1 MKKSGVIALLLICL
15 GSYVAS
21 AQLKIIRG
29 TVRDAHTQ
37 EKIPFA
43 AVHFTNTTT
52 GIATDADG
60 HYSFMLSSLPSDSLS
75 VRVIGYTPLTLPV
88 NQAADTQ
95 SVNFDLFRAAYSLK
109 EFVVHGGADPAL
121 ILLKKIIRHKPQNN
135 NDRLSNYKYKV
146 YNKLEVDLDKIN
158 REKFARSKFFRPFA
172 FIFNNIDS
180 TSEDKPFLP
189 IFLTETLSDF
199 YYRRQPKKEKEVILA
214 SRTSGIKNAS
224 LTQFLGSMYQN
235 VNIYDNFIPVF
246 DKKFASPISDFA
258 TVYYDYKIVDTQ
270 FIDHRK
276 CFHVTFEPKRKGENT
291 FFGDFWVNDTTFAI
305 QKMNMQVS
313 NSANINFVGR
323 VSLVQEYTPLNDTL
337 WFLTKDKFVA
347 DFVLNFIG
355 TGKKTI
361 GAIGRKTTDYADI
374 AVDDTA
380 ATDIFNEKQYRNNN
394 IYILPGALD
403 KNEDYWA
410 SHRIDSLSKNEKAI
424 YAMVDTLQKM
434 PLFKTYSN
442 IIQFI
447 ATGTKAFGP
456 LEFGPYYYLFS
467 ENHLENYRLRFDVGT
482 TTKFSKNM
490 YLNGYLAY
498 GFADRAFKG
507 KIADLWLLNRNP
519 RMYLYGSYTHD
530 LDNGVHYYDEIS
542 TDNIFTLAIRKPG
555 VPQKFMLVDEKRLEF
570 YKEWFIGFSG
580 HVSFTNTK
588 FTPYAPLPSKGFF
601 TDNGTGFES
610 LNDTRID
617 VKLRFAYREKF
628 LEGDYYRISLGSD
641 YPIMEFD
648 FAAGLKGILKSDYNY
663 QRIGMSIS
671 DHLSIPPIGTLYYN
685 LFGGKIF
692 GTLPYPLLEIHPG
705 NEIYYYD
712 PYAFNMMNRYEFL
725 SDQFAGFNIEHKI
738 GGGIFNYIPWVR
750 KLKWRQ
756 FWTAKGII
764 GKLSDA
770 NQALNL
776 GNGYPFQT
784 LQDKPYLELGTGVE
798 NILHFLRVDFI
809 WRVAPNGSP
818 GESIVRRFGVFGS
831 FQLQF

>member
-1 MKKSGVIALLLICL
+1 
-15 GSYVAS
+15 
-21 AQLKIIRG
+21 
-29 TVRDAHTQ
+29 
-37 EKIPFA
+37 
-43 AVHFTNTTT
+43 
-52 GIATDADG
+52 
-60 HYSFMLSSLPSDSLS
+60 
-75 VRVIGYTPLTLPV
+75 
-88 NQAADTQ
+88 
-95 SVNFDLFRAAYSLK
+95 
-109 EFVVHGGADPAL
+109 
-121 ILLKKIIRHKPQNN
+121 
-135 NDRLSNYKYKV
+135 
-146 YNKLEVDLDKIN
+146 
-158 REKFARSKFFRPFA
+158 
-172 FIFNNIDS
+172 
-180 TSEDKPFLP
+180 
-189 IFLTETLSDF
+189 
-199 YYRRQPKKEKEVILA
+199 
-214 SRTSGIKNAS
+214 
-224 LTQFLGSMYQN
+224 
-235 VNIYDNFIPVF
+235 VF

-403 KNEDYWA
+403 KNEDYWTT
-410 SHRIDSLSKNEKAI
+410 HRIDSLSKNEKAI

-482 TTKFSKNM
+482 TTKFNKNM

-555 VPQKFMLVDEKRLEF
+555 VPQKFMMVDEKRLEF

-588 FTPYAPLPSKGFF
+588 FTPYAPLPAKGFF
-601 TDNGTGFES
+601 TDNSTGFES

-648 FAAGLKGILKSDYNY
+648 FAAGLKGFLKSDYNY

-671 DHLSIPPIGTLYYN
+671 DHMNIPPIGTLYYN
-685 LFGGKIF
+685 LFGGRIF